1 MNTLYF
7 IIGNGQFNSN
17 ENQLVLG
24 ERKTPYVKLKNGASA
39 LIQHTDTRNIVI
51 FILGWNEKWKSKTT
65 FEGLILH
72 IQATTVVYY
81 RSRNDFQS
89 MKYT

>member
-51 FILGWNEKWKSKTT
+51 FILG
-65 FEGLILH
+65 
-72 IQATTVVYY
+72 
-81 RSRNDFQS
+81 
-89 MKYT
+89 